1 VLSPCAGSEAG
12 DIFALVWVPYSHTP
26 FLGCQN
32 TSLQLLDCAA
42 LPSDAPPAPA
52 PRRSKVHKVFDSYPQ
67 HERRPADAHAANAP
81 QPLDANG
88 CVAEGKAR
96 ADAPPARAPDIPAE
110 NVRDSAHVGYVFCM
124 VPLPSMRDG
133 ADEHGGGRFAGHLL
147 TGSGD
152 ETLKLWNTS
161 GGLELVHTFEV
172 GRGAVLAVVARGE
185 TAYAGCQDGYVTVW
199 DLDTKTLVR
208 AIIVQEVRVL
218 LRARGRKILTDVQN
232 VAILSLSLLH
242 SDLYVTSEDGHVQA
256 RPCSGL
262 SSDHADRALAP
273 LLRLRADR
281 ILAGTRR
288 HHLGLY
294 RSADQQPV
302 LRPGHLWE

>member
-1 VLSPCAGSEAG
+1 VLSPWAESEAG
-12 DIFALVWVPYSHTP
+12 DIFALAWAPHSQTL

-32 TSLQLLDCAA
+32 TSLQFLDCAA

-52 PRRSKVHKVFDSYPQ
+52 PRRSKVHKFFDSYPQ

-88 CVAEGKAR
+88 CVTEGQGR
-96 ADAPPARAPDIPAE
+96 ADAPPARALDIPAE
-110 NVRDSAHVGYVFCM
+110 NVRDSAHVGYVYCM
-124 VPLPSMRDG
+124 APLPSMRDG
-133 ADEHGGGRFAGHLL
+133 AGEHGGGRFAEHLL

-218 LRARGRKILTDVQN
+218 LLRVRGREILTDVQN

-256 RPCSGL
+256 RPYSGL
-262 SSDHADRALAP
+262 SSDHTDRGPAL

-302 LRPGHLWE
+302 L